1 MDAMPT
7 AYYSYA
13 RRRQSSGPGACA
25 VGLFFAA
32 VFAYLFF
39 VASSMAAGP
48 LSLTLPEKDS
58 YEVRDYATR
67 ATYSARDGSVF
78 YGDARERRAPAAPP
92 PGDAYEQVARG
103 MPVARVDVALAR
115 GDGRM
120 LLVQRARE
128 PARGLWRWPGGRL
141 PFGETFF
148 EAAERIIRDEVGVE
162 AEARAVLLTTN
173 AFFPEGAGGGAA
185 QTVNVLVLAALA
197 GDAPADSLEICGDRP
212 GPCRARGVRSL
223 PARVDARPA
232 QATTA
237 PSAATGGRRSTPS
250 AAATPTSPRASR
262 RRRAFAPRRGPRR
275 STLPWPRR
283 GPRRSTLPWS
293 PERRR
298 PSSRACYLAFGRVCR
313 RRRSVG
319 RRCSRKCSRV
329 LVSCVSR

>member
-7 AYYSYA
+7 SYYSYA
-13 RRRQSSGPGACA
+13 RRRHSSGPGACA
-25 VGLFFAA
+25 VGFFFAA

-103 MPVARVDVALAR
+103 VPVARVDVALAR

-173 AFFPEGAGGGAA
+173 AFFPESAGGGAA
-185 QTVNVLVLAALA
+185 QTVNVLVLAALTD
-197 GDAPADSLEICGDRP
+197 DAPADSLEICGDRP

-237 PSAATGGRRSTPS
+237 PSAATGGRRSTAS

-262 RRRAFAPRRGPRR
+262 PRREAWRAFAPRRGP
-275 STLPWPRR
+275 
-283 GPRRSTLPWS
+283 GRSTLPWS

>member
-7 AYYSYA
+7 SYYSYA
-13 RRRQSSGPGACA
+13 RRRHSSGPGACA
-25 VGLFFAA
+25 VGFFFAA

-78 YGDARERRAPAAPP
+78 YGDARERRAPAAPL

-141 PFGETFF
+141 RFGETFF

-162 AEARAVLLTTN
+162 AEARAVLLTPN
-173 AFFPEGAGGGAA
+173 ALDEFRRVFTAA
-185 QTVNVLVLAALA
+185 RPR
-197 GDAPADSLEICGDRP
+197 APSVP
-212 GPCRARGVRSL
+212 
-223 PARVDARPA
+223 PARSRW
-232 QATTA
+232 
-237 PSAATGGRRSTPS
+237 RR
-250 AAATPTSPRASR
+250 
-262 RRRAFAPRRGPRR
+262 
-275 STLPWPRR
+275 
-283 GPRRSTLPWS
+283 
-293 PERRR
+293 
-298 PSSRACYLAFGRVCR
+298 
-313 RRRSVG
+313 
-319 RRCSRKCSRV
+319 
-329 LVSCVSR
+329 